1 MKTSPCRKLA
11 PAGSSPDPIM
21 MPNVEHPGHQS
32 CCDLMLLLSTPEDSV
47 SLAVWS
53 SPHLCSIEVTPYDLR
68 DHKDSKIFIFQP
80 SKWNC
85 QSHPLHVFSACF
97 QHSPP
102 KKKTWSEMYCS
113 DPGVSTYAHRR
124 DLPSAP
130 GEWRRDSHA
139 PKCAK
144 SWLKGRES
152 AQFFLQKMDPNPVD
166 EETCFFAMRWNVQI
180 QGKMT
185 IIIIRYN

>member
-85 QSHPLHVFSACF
+85 QSHPLHVFNTP
-97 QHSPP
+97 PP
-102 KKKTWSEMYCS
+102 KKK
-113 DPGVSTYAHRR
+113 H
-124 DLPSAP
+124 DLRCTA
-130 GEWRRDSHA
+130 
-139 PKCAK
+139 
-144 SWLKGRES
+144 
-152 AQFFLQKMDPNPVD
+152 
-166 EETCFFAMRWNVQI
+166 QI
-180 QGKMT
+180 QVCQHMPIGETSHQHLASGGEIHMLQNVRKVDWKVESLHSFFYRKWIQIQLRKKPVFCNEMKCS
-185 IIIIRYN
+185 IKEKWW